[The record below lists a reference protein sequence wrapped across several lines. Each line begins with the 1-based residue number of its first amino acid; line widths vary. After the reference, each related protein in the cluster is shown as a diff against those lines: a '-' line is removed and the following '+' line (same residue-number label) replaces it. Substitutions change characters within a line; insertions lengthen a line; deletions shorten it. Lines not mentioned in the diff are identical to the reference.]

1 MSEVPPDQPNPND
14 PAAKGEPQSAAHDG
28 APATPDVKLT
38 PPFGARRVPLEPDSD
53 IPPFEPPVRSTP
65 PRPLDPPTSTDAPS
79 FEPVA
84 PQAQPPAAPSFSSG
98 ADAGASRFEPVEV
111 QAQAFAPP
119 PRPVAVSTTGV
130 PHYGPPAPPPFS
142 YGPGISAGE
151 TAISPPRRSR
161 SLVRPI
167 ARGVRELA
175 ETIILALLIFLLVR
189 AVVQNF
195 QVEGSSMDPTFK
207 DGWYLL
213 VNKAIYWE
221 VNLDTIHKFV
231 PFVEPGDDPTR
242 FIFRGPQRGDIIVFH
257 PPTESGEPSERDFIK
272 RVIGLPNET
281 VEVHDCTVFI
291 NGKALEE
298 SYLTQPIAGTFEPFT
313 VPPDQYFVMGDN
325 RNNSSD
331 SRSFH
336 GVPKENIIGMAWLT
350 YWPLD
355 IFGLVDNHADKPGDA
370 SSPPKTPLTCPAS
383 TP

>member
-1 MSEVPPDQPNPND
+1 VPL
-14 PAAKGEPQSAAHDG
+14 
-28 APATPDVKLT
+28 TPD
-38 PPFGARRVPLEPDSD
+38 AN
-53 IPPFEPPVRSTP
+53 IPPFEPPARTSF
-65 PRPLDPPTSTDAPS
+65 PRPSGPPAGPGAPGISSSVDADPPSL
-79 FEPVA
+79 EPTT
-84 PQAQPPAAPSFSSG
+84 PQASSSPDIG
-98 ADAGASRFEPVEV
+98 ADADARARAFQPLEV
-111 QAQAFAPP
+111 QAQAFAAPAG
-119 PRPVAVSTTGV
+119 PVALSTTGV

-142 YGPGISAGE
+142 YGPGIPAGE
-151 TAISPPRRSR
+151 TAIWPPRRPR
-161 SLVRPI
+161 SFVRPVV
-167 ARGVRELA
+167 RGVRELA

-221 VNLDTIHKFV
+221 INLDTVHKFV

-257 PPTESGEPSERDFIK
+257 PPTESGEPSDRDFIK
-272 RVIGLPNET
+272 RVIALPNET

-291 NGKALEE
+291 DGKALEE
-298 SYLTQPIAGTFEPFT
+298 PYLTQPVAGDFEPFT

-336 GVPKENIIGMAWLT
+336 AVPKENIIGMAWLT
-350 YWPLD
+350 YWPFD
-355 IFGLVDNHADKPGDA
+355 IFGLVDNHAEKPGDV
-370 SSPPKTPLTCPAS
+370 SSPPKTPIACPS
-383 TP
+383 SGTP

>member
-1 MSEVPPDQPNPND
+1 MSEVPPDQPTPND
-14 PAAKGEPQSAAHDG
+14 PAAKGEPQGAAHEG
-28 APATPDVKLT
+28 APP
-38 PPFGARRVPLEPDSD
+38 PPFGARRVPLTPGPN
-53 IPPFEPPVRSTP
+53 IPPFEPPARSSPTP
-65 PRPLDPPTSTDAPS
+65 RAEPPASVDAPG
-79 FEPVA
+79 FEPAA
-84 PQAQPPAAPSFSSG
+84 PPAQPPDTPSLSSG

-111 QAQAFAPP
+111 QAQPFAPP
-119 PRPVAVSTTGV
+119 PKPVAVSTTGV

-142 YGPGISAGE
+142 YGPGIYAGE
-151 TAISPPRRSR
+151 TAILPQRRPR

-221 VNLDTIHKFV
+221 VNLDTVHKFV

-242 FIFRGPQRGDIIVFH
+242 FIFRGPKRGDIIVFH
-257 PPTESGEPSERDFIK
+257 PPTESGEPSDRDFIK

-291 NGKALEE
+291 NGKPLEE

-336 GVPKENIIGMAWLT
+336 AVPKANIIGMAWLT
-350 YWPLD
+350 YWPMD
-355 IFGLVDNHADKPGDA
+355 IFGLVDNDAEKPGDV